1 MVSLQFL
8 SSHALSLSPF
18 KPHNSSCCS
27 VGIFLHYPF
36 FCRKTFPYRPLPTG
50 WITFI
55 LFHWKFVFMF
65 IGVLFYCIAR
75 YFVLSLSRGGLNVFT
90 GIDHPVSARG
100 VCVTW
105 TVHKTFFTG
114 QNQVG
119 NKKNGGISQWC
130 QLAVHKWGFSGMKG
144 FPGWGGERNF
154 VSLPKFHPILSFRD
168 IFPTELTEIK
178 FNNAFIFISLVSIS
192 GMPPNDVKHVVC
204 KQSGPATIWNST
216 QNQYLISFA
225 QSARTRVWNGNSFCQ
240 KLPNCLNNTAQMC
253 WVGGC
258 WIFFLKRTENNFA
271 SRRRGNWMLHPT
283 NFSRSFPPCFL
294 RNAMW
299 QLKTFFF
306 CFYFFKYFWR
316 TSKNWLANA
325 IFGNLNKP

>member
-75 YFVLSLSRGGLNVFT
+75 YFVLSLPWRTKCFHRNWPPSERT
-90 GIDHPVSARG
+90 WC
-100 VCVTW
+100 VCVTL

-119 NKKNGGISQWC
+119 NKKI
-130 QLAVHKWGFSGMKG
+130 
-144 FPGWGGERNF
+144 E
-154 VSLPKFHPILSFRD
+154 
-168 IFPTELTEIK
+168 EY
-178 FNNAFIFISLVSIS
+178 
-192 GMPPNDVKHVVC
+192 PNDVNLQCINGAFREWKDFLGGGAREILSAC
-204 KQSGPATIWNST
+204 QSSIRYDPFG
-216 QNQYLISFA
+216 
-225 QSARTRVWNGNSFCQ
+225 
-240 KLPNCLNNTAQMC
+240 
-253 WVGGC
+253 
-258 WIFFLKRTENNFA
+258 IFFQL
-271 SRRRGNWMLHPT
+271 NWRKSNLITHLFLFLLFQFQVCRQMTSNMLCVSNPVPLRYGTPHKT
-283 NFSRSFPPCFL
+283 N
-294 RNAMW
+294 
-299 QLKTFFF
+299 
-306 CFYFFKYFWR
+306 
-316 TSKNWLANA
+316 
-325 IFGNLNKP
+325 I